1 MRKQP
6 KLYVC

>member
-1 MRKQP
+1 MVRP